1 MQLLRL
7 VVAMSFHIG
16 VPTALKRSVW
26 KLKFLQFGETS
37 ALFYQVASRWSADT
51 FDVCH
56 RRVPLS
62 PAFEFEVHSR
72 RVNLRVSRRQVA
84 VSFASAVAAQAR
96 QR

>member
-1 MQLLRL
+1 MPAWDKSFARQLKYDPVRQS
-7 VVAMSFHIG
+7 AEPG
-16 VPTALKRSVW
+16 

-56 RRVPLS
+56 SRVPLS
-62 PAFEFEVHSR
+62 AAFELEVHSR